1 MPSPMPTS
9 TPFWTRVSR
18 HSKQPVARR
27 DDVRIVGSGRIGSAE
42 VGRRMPDVPLIRK
55 RPTVRLCVPGYRS
68 AVDDAVA
75 ATPPPPP
82 SPPELAGRRDA
93 LLDWFAGRARDFPW
107 RADRTPYRVWVS
119 EVMLQQT
126 RAVTVVPYYRR
137 WMDRFPSLEALAAAE
152 EQEVLAAWEGL
163 GYYRRARALHRA
175 ARELA
180 ASDRLPAGEDGWRAL
195 PGVGPYTAA
204 AVAALAY
211 GRRTVAVDGNV
222 RRVGARL
229 LASPAPRDAA
239 LRVALLPLVPET
251 APARGVEALIELGAT
266 VCTPHAPDCA
276 ACPLRP
282 ACAGAASGEPRRW
295 PAPARRSAT
304 PTRRRWALAAL
315 DGGRV
320 WLERRPPDGLLGG
333 LWGLPQ
339 RDAPPPGRALPEVRH
354 AYSHF
359 RLELVPV
366 VSEGAVPRPDDGCE
380 ARWVGSEELADLPLS
395 VVDRAVLRRLAEAGL
410 LASTA

>member
-1 MPSPMPTS
+1 MRA
-9 TPFWTRVSR
+9 F
-18 HSKQPVARR
+18 
-27 DDVRIVGSGRIGSAE
+27 
-42 VGRRMPDVPLIRK
+42 
-55 RPTVRLCVPGYRS
+55 PGILT
-68 AVDDAVA
+68 AVDDDPA
-75 ATPPPPP
+75 ATPPPRSSP
-82 SPPELAGRRDA
+82 SELSGRRDA

-126 RAVTVVPYYRR
+126 RAVTVAAYYRR
-137 WMDRFPSLEALAAAE
+137 WMDRFPSLEALAAAD

-180 ASDRLPAGEDGWRAL
+180 ARDRLPAGEEGWRTL

-204 AVAALAY
+204 AVTALAY

-229 LASPAPRDAA
+229 LARPAPRDAE

-251 APARGVEALIELGAT
+251 APGRGVEALIELGAT

-282 ACAGAASGEPRRW
+282 ACAGAASGDPRRW
-295 PAPARRSAT
+295 PVAPRRSTT
-304 PTRRRWALAAL
+304 PTRRRWALASL
-315 DGGRV
+315 DGDRV
-320 WLERRPPDGLLGG
+320 WLERRPADGLLGG

-339 RDAPPPGRALPEVRH
+339 RDAPPPGRTLPEVRH

-366 VSEGAVPRPDDGCE
+366 VSEASMPPADDDRE
-380 ARWVGSEELADLPLS
+380 ARWVGPDELADLPLS
-395 VVDRAVLRRLAEAGL
+395 VVDRAVLGRLAEAGL

>member
-1 MPSPMPTS
+1 MDP
-9 TPFWTRVSR
+9 
-18 HSKQPVARR
+18 
-27 DDVRIVGSGRIGSAE
+27 
-42 VGRRMPDVPLIRK
+42 
-55 RPTVRLCVPGYRS
+55 
-68 AVDDAVA
+68 A
-75 ATPPPPP
+75 AAASPPPRPGP
-82 SPPELAGRRDA
+82 TELSRRRDA
-93 LLDWFAGRARDFPW
+93 LLAWFARRARDLPW
-107 RADRTPYRVWVS
+107 RTDRSPYRVWVA

-126 RAVTVVPYYRR
+126 RAATVAPHYRR
-137 WMDRFPSLEALAAAE
+137 WMDRFPTLETLAAAD
-152 EQEVLAAWEGL
+152 EQAVLAAWEGL

-180 ASDRLPAGEDGWRAL
+180 ARGRLPDDEEGWRAL

-229 LASPAPRDAA
+229 LASPAPRDAE
-239 LRVALLPLVPET
+239 LRLALLPLVPET
-251 APARGVEALIELGAT
+251 GPARGVEALIELGAT
-266 VCTPHAPDCA
+266 VCTPRAPDCA

-295 PAPARRSAT
+295 PAAPRRAAT

-315 DGGRV
+315 DGDRV

-339 RDAPPPGRALPEVRH
+339 RDAPPPGRTLPEVRH

-366 VSEGAVPRPDDGCE
+366 VSEGSAPPREDGRE
-380 ARWVGSEELADLPLS
+380 ARWVRPDELAGLPLS
-395 VVDRAVLRRLAEAGL
+395 VVDRAVLRRIAEAGL